1 MPNPGN
7 DVGRR
12 TVLGSGLGLGA
23 LGVTS
28 VKAAAVGRNLPDFV
42 VVGAGAFGGWTA
54 LELRERG
61 ANVVLVDQYGPGN
74 ARASSGDESRLIRAS
89 YGDRAIYSS
98 MAMEAYALWH
108 QRQDEFQRRLIF
120 VNGCIREMPRHE
132 MDAQIPIF
140 RKMGLPYEIIGP
152 DELRKRWP
160 QLDYDD
166 VPQVFFEERAGIV
179 KARESMIAVSEVFQ
193 RKGGR
198 VLIGHARLPQKAPGA
213 LRQIMVG
220 DRPISADRFVL
231 AGGPWLPKI
240 LPDILGDRIMV
251 PRREMFYVGSPPE
264 DRRYRW
270 EHCPSLADHDS
281 YTAADVDYGIK
292 IAGSRRNVPFDPD
305 TGDRMPTPWQAAAAL
320 HYAAKRM
327 PGLKGQPIVAA
338 RVCQTEYSDN
348 RHYIVDAHPDHANVL
363 LAGAGSGHAF
373 KMGPALGKYVADR
386 ALGLPTDP
394 ERDALFAL
402 KAHGPVAKI

>member
-1 MPNPGN
+1 MAMSETG
-7 DVGRR
+7 VGRR
-12 TVLGSGLGLGA
+12 HLIGSGLGLGA
-23 LGVTS
+23 LGVTPAR
-28 VKAAAVGRNLPDFV
+28 AAAVSRRLPDVV

-61 ANVVLVDQYGPGN
+61 ASVLLVDQYGPGN
-74 ARASSGDESRLIRAS
+74 ARAASGDESRLIRAS

-108 QRQDEFQRRLIF
+108 KRQEEFQRRLIF
-120 VNGCIREMPRHE
+120 VNGSLREMPQQ
-132 MDAQIPIF
+132 DIDVQSSIF
-140 RKMGLPYEIIGP
+140 TRMGLPYEVIGP
-152 DELRKRWP
+152 DEVRARWP
-160 QLDYDD
+160 QLNYDD
-166 VPQVFFEERAGIV
+166 VPRLFFEERAGIV

-198 VLIGHARLPQKAPGA
+198 VRIGRARLPRDAAGPIG
-213 LRQIMVG
+213 RIMV
-220 DRPISADRFVL
+220 DDQAVSAGQFVL
-231 AGGPWLPKI
+231 AGGPWLPKVV
-240 LPDILGDRIMV
+240 PEVLGDRIMV
-251 PRREMFYVGSPPE
+251 PRREMFYVGSPPN

-270 EHCPSLADHDS
+270 EHCPSLSDHES

-305 TGDRMPTPWQAAAAL
+305 SGDRMPTPWQAEAAL
-320 HYAAKRM
+320 RYAARRM

-348 RHYIVDAHPDHANVL
+348 RHYIVDVHPDHTNVL

-373 KMGPALGKYVADR
+373 KMGPALGRYVADR
-386 ALGLPTDP
+386 VLGLPTDP